1 MDDVTEERGP
11 APQGRL
17 RLVAVER
24 DELSG
29 SRIRLRVCL
38 EGPRG
43 DHATEAEG
51 LDTPIM
57 ELRLAAEATLA
68 AAGGAL
74 GDDAWLELVGV
85 KLLHAFDSDV
95 ILIAVHTEDRPDRK
109 LVGAVPSDP
118 NGRTEAAVKA
128 TLDAVNRVLEPRLA
142 GGRGE
147 GGSGDEAGPDGRA
160 RSGDAAGAD
169 DRASGPGG
177 GGSRPRS
184 AAEHE
189 AG

>member
-11 APQGRL
+11 APKGRL

-74 GDDAWLELVGV
+74 GDDSWLELVGV

-95 ILIAVHTEDRPDRK
+95 ILIAVHTEDHPDRK

-128 TLDAVNRVLEPRLA
+128 TLDAVNRVLEPHLSGERGEA
-142 GGRGE
+142 GAEDGAPVSGDQGRGPE
-147 GGSGDEAGPDGRA
+147 RAVEPGPNGGGVDPEAGTG
-160 RSGDAAGAD
+160 
-169 DRASGPGG
+169 
-177 GGSRPRS
+177 
-184 AAEHE
+184 
-189 AG
+189 